1 MTVSCGPL
9 SFARARNGDVEATYS
24 MHSLCAGWRVVVAYE
39 RASAPKRVDAKELTP
54 GEAKAA
60 ALHFAAGRRRVACA
74 YRAAID
80 ANAGARA
87 GKG

>member
-1 MTVSCGPL
+1 MDRFL
-9 SFARARNGDVEATYS
+9 SRARNRNGDVEATS
-24 MHSLCAGWRVVVAYE
+24 MRSLRAGWRVVVAYE

-80 ANAGARA
+80 ANGGA
-87 GKG
+87 